1 MSQLI
6 PKSDL
11 LIIDDFCG
19 QCGNQLHIQDN
30 FCRRCGNPAHHRA
43 PASARIGGQGSA
55 QELAYPPSQHDPQTA
70 YELANRDLSGP
81 PTAIDTV
88 LNNRLYVGLV
98 IATIGPLGLPAL
110 WFSPRFSK
118 SSKVLWTVIFFLLT
132 AIIPLA
138 AIWYFLQHSM
148 NPVVDALSG
157 GA

>member
-1 MSQLI
+1 MSQQLI

-30 FCRRCGNPAHHRA
+30 FCRRCGNPAHHTA
-43 PASARIGGQGSA
+43 GSNQA
-55 QELAYPPSQHDPQTA
+55 LAHPPQPNDGSTA
-70 YELANRDLSGP
+70 YELANRGP
-81 PTAIDTV
+81 SNPPSAVDTV

-118 SSKVLWTVIFFLLT
+118 QSKVLWTVIFFLLT

-138 AIWYFLQHSM
+138 LIGYFLEHSM
-148 NPVVDALSG
+148 NPIVDALG
-157 GA
+157 K